1 MRKLESAGDIDIFGL
16 CRQLQQADW
25 DAFASDMT
33 GEVAAR
39 RQPASGRGAW
49 TLVIDRSGRWRFA
62 STHAL
67 AASAGREEM
76 RGGYPVRVQRETQQL
91 LTVMG
96 CLADPTDLSGLLAEL
111 AQLALEE
118 TDASTHRAEE
128 TAPWDEESPPKAS
141 LNTL

>member
-39 RQPASGRGAW
+39 RQPAAGRDPW

-62 STHAL
+62 ATHAL
-67 AASAGREEM
+67 AAPAGREEM
-76 RGGYPVRVQRETQQL
+76 RGGYPLRVQRETQQL

-96 CLADPTDLSGLLAEL
+96 RLADPTDLSGLLAEL
-111 AQLALEE
+111 AQLASEE
-118 TDASTHRAEE
+118 SDASTHRAEE
-128 TAPWDEESPPKAS
+128 TAPWDEEKPLKAP
-141 LNTL
+141 LNTP